1 MKRFTRGPG
10 QHSSHKA
17 LCILMVAAHLFL
29 LAETRSLHGE
39 RLDLLGRNDK
49 YVSLINY
56 SIPQLCQFTVCIDLN
71 RTANVSSWAAFS
83 YDTNNN
89 STDINDIELGLSGE
103 NKQLRLYLFGT
114 RRDIEID
121 LALLAWYS
129 VCCLWDSRKQ
139 LLEVYCNGQ
148 LVHNETIGSTDC
160 LKPNGSLV
168 LGHLHKRKDGFIV
181 SVSNSFI
188 GSLYYFQMWDRV
200 MGREELQDCG
210 MGNTVSWKE
219 EYWNFSSILP
229 VVDRHLRCGSS
240 EASST
245 RAPTLLPLS
254 STTSTNG
261 TIPLSF
267 FSIDMHFSLFYKTA
281 RAPDYYDA
289 RMLLENWF
297 SIIFTGEEFAV
308 TNFKVRGNYPQSSV
322 YKRTHVKQMSQSY
335 VCKAIIKATSLEMQ
349 EVLTLKIKQL
359 LNDSYEQGPLSL
371 HVKPEDVAVKP
382 IVLKDCPESFSHT
395 AYKGNY
401 SWPLTSPATK
411 AKVSCRKNPL
421 QSAQRSCAI
430 NIELEQAFW
439 KKPSMTECKLLE
451 ELPNNI
457 LDLHDIII
465 TEENAQDV
473 VQHILYLLPDA
484 TLHMEELE
492 IISRKI
498 SDIVRLTDISV
509 TLAETTLSILN
520 YILLQKAEDQ
530 NIRKMTN
537 SILKTVEEIGY
548 KVVYTERNTSVVT
561 TSLALLVM
569 RPDPSVFGG
578 LAFGV
583 TSYNRSMDL
592 KINIQENPFKKA
604 LASVFLPKSLKKFL
618 GIEHSDPDK
627 HSKIQF
633 NFFGTTSLFADDSL
647 KKERLNTNVV
657 SASIENAS
665 IQNLNEPV
673 TITLQHID
681 QNTGNA
687 TVHCVFWDFQKNNGL
702 GGWNTSGCE
711 MEYTDMN
718 YTICFCNHLTHFG
731 VLLDLSRTKI
741 DITHDR
747 ILTLLSYAGC
757 GVSSLFLGITLVTYL
772 ALEKLRRDNP
782 SKILL
787 NLCAALLMLNM
798 VFLTNSWL
806 SSFNQPGLCI
816 TVAALLHYFL
826 LAAFTWMCLESV
838 HFYLALVKV
847 FNVYVPKYILKC
859 CIAGWGIPA
868 IVITIV
874 LIINKDFYG
883 NGSHSESNPFSNFC
897 WIQENTVFY
906 TSVVAY
912 VFLIFLTNTAM
923 FITVLLQIHS
933 MKSRTQKGCRIWKRV
948 FLQDLKSAFSL
959 MFLLGLTWGFV
970 FFAWGA
976 VRIFFLYLFSIF
988 NTLQGFFIFVFHCLM
1003 KEDVVKQCRV
1013 HFCWGRFRL
1022 SNYSDW
1028 SGSGATAGST
1038 PRRLHHTS
1046 PSQALWSLHS
1056 NGTSS
1061 TFNGS
1066 DFLPRTSPDINFRI
1080 AEVHYNPSAV
1090 PLEDGETKHPYSRR
1104 ILPMD
1109 KGLHYPQKARFFH

>member
-1 MKRFTRGPG
+1 T
-10 QHSSHKA
+10 H
-17 LCILMVAAHLFL
+17 
-29 LAETRSLHGE
+29 SLHGK

-83 YDTNNN
+83 YDTDTT

-121 LALLAWYS
+121 LALFVWYS
-129 VCCLWDSRKQ
+129 VCFSWDTRKQ
-139 LLEVYCNGQ
+139 LLNIYCNGN
-148 LVHNETIGSTDC
+148 LVHTETIGGAEC

-181 SVSNSFI
+181 RVSNSFI

-200 MGREELQDCG
+200 MGQEELLDCS
-210 MGNTVSWKE
+210 MGNVVSWKE

-229 VVDRHLRCGSS
+229 IADRHLRCGSS
-240 EASST
+240 ESSST
-245 RAPTLLPLS
+245 RAPTLSPLPP
-254 STTSTNG
+254 TGSTNG

-267 FSIDMHFSLFYKTA
+267 FNVDMNFSLFYKTE

-289 RMLLENWF
+289 RNLLEHWF
-297 SIIFTGEEFAV
+297 SIIFTGEEFIV
-308 TNFKVRGNYPQSSV
+308 TNFKV
-322 YKRTHVKQMSQSY
+322 SY
-335 VCKAIIKATSLEMQ
+335 VCKAIIKATSLEIQ
-349 EVLTLKIKQL
+349 EVLSLKIKQL
-359 LNDSYEQGPLSL
+359 LLNDTYEEGPLSL
-371 HVKPEDVAVKP
+371 YVKPEDVAVKP
-382 IVLKDCPESFSHT
+382 IVLMDCPESFSHT
-395 AYKGNY
+395 TYKGNY

-411 AKVSCRKNPL
+411 AEVSCRKNPL
-421 QSAQRSCAI
+421 QFAQRSCAI

-439 KKPSMTECKLLE
+439 KKPNMTECKLLE

-457 LDLHDIII
+457 VDLHDIMI
-465 TEENAQDV
+465 TDENAQDV

-484 TLHMEELE
+484 KLHMEELE
-492 IISRKI
+492 IIATKI
-498 SDIVRLTDISV
+498 SDIVRLADVSM
-509 TLAETTLSILN
+509 TLAETILSILN
-520 YILLQKAEDQ
+520 YILLQEIEDQ

-537 SILKTVEEIGY
+537 SILKTTEEIGY
-548 KVVYTERNTSVVT
+548 KMTYTERNMSVIT
-561 TSLALLVM
+561 ASLALLVM
-569 RPDPSVFGG
+569 RPDPNIFGG

-583 TSYNRSMDL
+583 TSYDRGVDL
-592 KINIQENPFKKA
+592 KINVQEKPFKKA

-633 NFFGTTSLFADDSL
+633 NFFGTTSLFEDDSL
-647 KKERLNTNVV
+647 KKERLNTYVV

-673 TITLQHID
+673 TIILQHIE

-687 TVHCVFWDFQKNNGL
+687 AVHCVFWDFQKNNGL

-711 MEYTDMN
+711 IEYTDMN

-731 VLLDLSRTKI
+731 VLLDLSRTEI
-741 DITHDR
+741 DVTHDR
-747 ILTLLSYAGC
+747 ILTLISYAGC
-757 GVSSLFLGITLVTYL
+757 GASSLFLGITLVTYL

-787 NLCAALLMLNM
+787 NLCAALLMLNL

-816 TVAALLHYFL
+816 TVAVLLHYFL

-838 HFYLALVKV
+838 QFYLSLVKV

-859 CIAGWGIPA
+859 CIAGWGMPA

-883 NGSHSESNPFSNFC
+883 SGSHSESNPFSNFC
-897 WIQENTVFY
+897 WIQENVVFY
-906 TSVVAY
+906 ISVVAY

-933 MKSRTQKGCRIWKRV
+933 MKSRTQKRSRFWKRG

-1003 KEDVVKQCRV
+1003 KEEVVKQCRV

-1022 SNYSDW
+1022 SNYS
-1028 SGSGATAGST
+1028 G
-1038 PRRLHHTS
+1038 
-1046 PSQALWSLHS
+1046 
-1056 NGTSS
+1056 
-1061 TFNGS
+1061 
-1066 DFLPRTSPDINFRI
+1066 
-1080 AEVHYNPSAV
+1080 
-1090 PLEDGETKHPYSRR
+1090 KH
-1104 ILPMD
+1104 
-1109 KGLHYPQKARFFH
+1109 

>member
-10 QHSSHKA
+10 RHSSHKA
-17 LCILMVAAHLFL
+17 LCILVVAACLFL
-29 LAETRSLHGE
+29 PAETRYLHGK
-39 RLDLLGRNDK
+39 RLDLLGRTDK

-56 SIPQLCQFTVCIDLN
+56 SIPQLCQFTVCIDLS

-83 YDTNNN
+83 YDTNAT
-89 STDINDIELGLSGE
+89 SADINDLDLGLSGE
-103 NKQLRLYLFGT
+103 NKKLRLYFFGT
-114 RRDIEID
+114 LRDIEID
-121 LALLAWYS
+121 LSLFVWYS
-129 VCCLWDSRKQ
+129 VCCLWDSTRQ
-139 LLEVYCNGQ
+139 LLEVYCNGN
-148 LVHNETIGSTDC
+148 LVHTEMVEIAEC

-181 SVSNSFI
+181 GVSNSFI
-188 GSLYYFQMWDRV
+188 GSLYYFQMWDHV
-200 MGREELQDCG
+200 MGQEELLNCA
-210 MGNTVSWKE
+210 MGNIVRWKE

-229 VVDRHLRCGSS
+229 VADRHLRCAGSS

-245 RAPTLLPLS
+245 RAPTLSPLPPTS
-254 STTSTNG
+254 STNG

-267 FSIDMHFSLFYKTA
+267 FNVDMNFSLIYKTE

-289 RMLLENWF
+289 RKLLENWF
-297 SIIFTGEEFAV
+297 SIIFTGEEFVV
-308 TNFKVRGNYPQSSV
+308 TNFKVRGNCPQRNT
-322 YKRTHVKQMSQSY
+322 YQRMNVKQMSQSY
-335 VCKAIIKATSLEMQ
+335 VCKAIIKAASLEKQ
-349 EVLTLKIKQL
+349 EILTLKIEEL
-359 LNDSYEQGPLSL
+359 LNDTYEEGPLSL
-371 HVKPEDVAVKP
+371 YVKPEDVVVKP
-382 IVLKDCPESFSHT
+382 IALMDCPESFT
-395 AYKGNY
+395 QTTGKGNY

-411 AKVSCRKNPL
+411 VEVSCRKNPL

-439 KKPSMTECKLLE
+439 RKPDMTECKLLE
-451 ELPNNI
+451 DLPNNI
-457 LDLHDIII
+457 LDLNDVMI

-473 VQHILYLLPDA
+473 VQHILHLLPDA
-484 TLHMEELE
+484 ALHMEELE
-492 IISRKI
+492 IIASKI
-498 SDIVRLTDISV
+498 SDIVRLADMST
-509 TLAETTLSILN
+509 TLAENVLSILN
-520 YILLQKAEDQ
+520 YILLQEIEDQ

-537 SILKTVEEIGY
+537 SFLKTTEEIGY
-548 KVVYTERNTSVVT
+548 KVTYTGRNMSVITS
-561 TSLALLVM
+561 SLALLVM
-569 RPDPSVFGG
+569 RPDPSMFGG
-578 LAFGV
+578 LAFGITTYDRGV
-583 TSYNRSMDL
+583 DL
-592 KINIQENPFKKA
+592 KINIQENPFQNA
-604 LASVFLPKSLKKFL
+604 LASVFLPTTLKEFL
-618 GIEHSDPDK
+618 GIQHSDPEK

-647 KKERLNTNVV
+647 TKKRLNTYVV
-657 SASIENAS
+657 GASIENAS

-687 TVHCVFWDFQKNNGL
+687 AVHCAFWDFQKNNGL

-711 MEYTDMN
+711 VEYTDMN

-731 VLLDLSRTKI
+731 VLLDLSRTEI
-741 DITHDR
+741 DPTHDR
-747 ILTLLSYAGC
+747 ILTVISYAGC
-757 GVSSLFLGITLVTYL
+757 GASSIFLSVTLVTYL

-798 VFLTNSWL
+798 VFLINSWL

-816 TVAALLHYFL
+816 TVAVLLHYFL

-838 HFYLALVKV
+838 HLYLALVKV

-883 NGSHSESNPFSNFC
+883 NGSLLENNPLSNFC
-897 WIQENTVFY
+897 WIQENLVFY

-912 VFLIFLTNTAM
+912 VFLIFLMNTAM
-923 FITVLLQIHS
+923 FITVLLQIQS
-933 MKSRTQKGCRIWKRV
+933 MKSRTQERSRFWKRS

-970 FFAWGA
+970 FFAWGP

-988 NTLQGFFIFVFHCLM
+988 NTLQGLFIFVFHCLM
-1003 KEDVVKQCRV
+1003 KEEVVKQCRI
-1013 HFCWGRFRL
+1013 HFCCGRFRL

-1028 SGSGATAGST
+1028 SGSSATSGST
-1038 PRRLHHTS
+1038 PRHSNQKS
-1046 PSQALWSLHS
+1046 PSQALWNL
-1056 NGTSS
+1056 NCNRTSS
-1061 TFNGS
+1061 TSNGS
-1066 DFLPRTSPDINFRI
+1066 DFPSRTPPDFRI

-1090 PLEDGETKHPYSRR
+1090 PPEDGETKHPFSQR

-1109 KGLHYPQKARFFH
+1109 TGLHYPQKARFFH

>member
-229 VVDRHLRCGSS
+229 VVDRHLRCAGSS

-421 QSAQRSCAI
+421 QSAQRSC
-430 NIELEQAFW
+430 
-439 KKPSMTECKLLE
+439 
-451 ELPNNI
+451 
-457 LDLHDIII
+457 
-465 TEENAQDV
+465 
-473 VQHILYLLPDA
+473 
-484 TLHMEELE
+484 
-492 IISRKI
+492 
-498 SDIVRLTDISV
+498 
-509 TLAETTLSILN
+509 
-520 YILLQKAEDQ
+520 
-530 NIRKMTN
+530 
-537 SILKTVEEIGY
+537 ILKTVEEIGY